1 VATEVHALIEEGVA
15 RLRRVAEDPRREA
28 ELLLAAALGHTRA
41 WLLAHPDERIV
52 DCDAT
57 DRYEAHVTRRAAG
70 EPVAYILGEREFW
83 SLPLTVTGDVLVP
96 RPETEL
102 VVERALEHLP
112 ADGQARILDLATGS
126 GAIALAIARER
137 PRCRVL
143 GTDLSAAATVLAA
156 ANARRL
162 GLENVRF
169 AAGDWY
175 DATGDEPFD
184 LIACNPPYVADD
196 DRELAWQARRYEP
209 AQALF
214 AGPTGLE
221 ALSTVIAGAPA
232 RLVASGWLVVE
243 HGARQGEAVRA
254 LLGAAGFAEVATFR
268 DLAGHERVS
277 EGKWGH
283 SPFRPQAPS

>member
-1 VATEVHALIEEGVA
+1 MATEVRALIEEGVA
-15 RLRRVAEDPRREA
+15 RLRHRAEDPRREA

-41 WLLAHPDERIV
+41 WLLAHPEERIL

-57 DRYEAHVTRRAAG
+57 DRYEAYVTRRAAG

-83 SLPLTVTGDVLVP
+83 SLPLAVTPDVLVP

-102 VVERALEHLP
+102 VVELALAHLP
-112 ADGQARILDLATGS
+112 ADGQARVLDLATGS

-143 GTDLSAAATVLAA
+143 GTDVSAAATALAA

-162 GLENVRF
+162 GLANVRF

-175 DATGDEPFD
+175 EAASDEPFD

-196 DRELAWQARRYEP
+196 DRELAWEVRRYEP
-209 AQALF
+209 ARALL

-221 ALSTVIAGAPA
+221 ALRTVIAGATA
-232 RLVASGWLVVE
+232 RLAPSGWLVVE

-254 LLGAAGFAEVATFR
+254 LLGAAGFSRVGTFR
-268 DLAGHERVS
+268 DLAGRERVS
-277 EGKWGH
+277 EGKRAH
-283 SPFRPQAPS
+283 SPFRPPPGS